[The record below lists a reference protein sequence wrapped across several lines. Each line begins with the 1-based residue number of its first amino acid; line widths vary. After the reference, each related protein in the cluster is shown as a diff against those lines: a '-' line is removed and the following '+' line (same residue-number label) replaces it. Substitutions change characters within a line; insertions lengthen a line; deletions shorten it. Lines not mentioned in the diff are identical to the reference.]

1 LRVIDKRGHGSI
13 AGSAVRP
20 CLPIEIHQ
28 RRVVRP
34 HAQAPADV
42 WSDVLEQDFSAMT
55 RLSLGMRRLLY
66 EAGGRVPHWLAHAAT
81 AGVYPWLRR
90 NRGRFLAE
98 TDHLADRVG
107 VLSRAQMAFA
117 QRQYTLAHAG
127 CTTAVTWD
135 GTLRELVCFRSLD
148 WPASE
153 WLGQASRIFEW
164 LTEGGK
170 TLGLAAGIAGMVGAL
185 TVARPGWCAVINAS
199 PMRRSIWPG
208 EDPTFLLRDALTDP
222 ALVTYEHAKRRCLS
236 WRPSAPFFLTLA
248 GPAQACVV
256 EFGRRATH
264 VRAMTG
270 LEPLVQTNHH
280 AQDGPFARANP
291 PAGWESSTSCA
302 YQMPLMESSQQRFR
316 TVQSEAVN
324 AGSHSG
330 SGALEAFHQ
339 TWAQPPV
346 WNHQTAQWVWMRP
359 ATGELRLWVFD
370 DAPTGA

>member
-1 LRVIDKRGHGSI
+1 VL
-13 AGSAVRP
+13 
-20 CLPIEIHQ
+20 
-28 RRVVRP
+28 
-34 HAQAPADV
+34 AQD
-42 WSDVLEQDFSAMT
+42 LSAMT
-55 RLSLGMRRLLY
+55 RLSSGMRRLLY
-66 EAGGRVPHWLAHAAT
+66 EPGGRVPHWLARIAT
-81 AGVYPWLRR
+81 AAVYPWLRR

-135 GTLRELVCFRSLD
+135 RALQELVCFRSLD

-164 LTEGGK
+164 RAEDGES
-170 TLGLAAGIAGMVGAL
+170 LGVAAGVAGMVGAL

-199 PMRRSIWPG
+199 PMRRSVWPG
-208 EDPTFLLRDALTDP
+208 EDPTFLLRDALTAP
-222 ALVTYEHAKRRCLS
+222 ALRSYEVVKKRCLT

-248 GPAQACVV
+248 SPTEACVV
-256 EFGRRATH
+256 EYGRRTTH
-264 VRAMTG
+264 VRPIAGAG
-270 LEPLVQTNHH
+270 LLVQTNHH
-280 AQDGPFARANP
+280 AEDGPFAGANP
-291 PAGWESSTSCA
+291 PGDWESTPTAA
-302 YQMPLMESSQQRFR
+302 YQMPLMASSQQRFR
-316 TVQSEAVN
+316 QVQAEVVN
-324 AGSHSG
+324 TGCQGNLA
-330 SGALEAFHQ
+330 ALQGFHQ